1 MTNQK
6 KSFLFAIAA
15 ILFWSTVGTAFK
27 ITLRHLNYAELLL
40 LSSLVSLIFLGITIS
55 INNNLAQLWKTTR
68 KQLAYSALLGF
79 LNPFAYYLIL
89 FKAYSILRAQ
99 EAVALN
105 YIWPMM
111 LVLLSVPILKQKIRP
126 INIIALLIS
135 FSGAITIATQ
145 GKPFSLDLTEP
156 LGVSLALSSALFW
169 AMFWLLNI
177 RDSREETLKLFM
189 NFLFGFIYTLVY
201 CIITDNI
208 KLPSIEGVMGSVYI
222 GLFEM
227 GITFVFWLKALK
239 YAENTA
245 KVSNLVYL
253 SPFISL
259 MFISVIIGEKILP
272 STLAGLILIISGII
286 LQQVI
291 SSKEKE
297 WLRNRFP

>member
-40 LSSLVSLIFLGITIS
+40 LSSLVSLIFLAITITV
-55 INNNLAQLWKTTR
+55 NNKLSQLWQTTQ

-89 FKAYSILRAQ
+89 FKAYSLLRAQ

-111 LVLLSVPILKQKIRP
+111 LVLLSVPVLKQKIKP
-126 INIIALLIS
+126 VNIIALLIS

-156 LGVSLALSSALFW
+156 LGVTLALSSAFFW
-169 AMFWLLNI
+169 AMFWLLNV

-189 NFLFGFIYTLVY
+189 NFLFGFIYTLIY
-201 CIITDNI
+201 CLITGNLRI
-208 KLPSIEGVMGSVYI
+208 PSVEGIMGSVYI

-272 STLAGLILIISGII
+272 STLAGLVLIISGII
-286 LQQVI
+286 IQQVI
-291 SSKEKE
+291 SSRTKKV
-297 WLRNRFP
+297 

>member
-40 LSSLVSLIFLGITIS
+40 LSSLVSLIFLAITITV
-55 INNNLAQLWKTTR
+55 NNKLSQLWQTTQ

-89 FKAYSILRAQ
+89 FKAYSLLRAQ

-111 LVLLSVPILKQKIRP
+111 LVLLSVPVLKQKIKP
-126 INIIALLIS
+126 VNIIALLIS

-156 LGVSLALSSALFW
+156 LGVSLALSSAFFW
-169 AMFWLLNI
+169 AMFWLLNV

-189 NFLFGFIYTLVY
+189 NFLFGFIYTLIY
-201 CIITDNI
+201 CLITGNLKI
-208 KLPSIEGVMGSVYI
+208 PSVEGIMGSVYI

-286 LQQVI
+286 IQQVI
-291 SSKEKE
+291 SSRTKKV
-297 WLRNRFP
+297 

>member
-1 MTNQK
+1 M
-6 KSFLFAIAA
+6 LFAFAA

-27 ITLRHLNYAELLL
+27 ITLQHLNYAEMLL
-40 LSSLVSLIFLGITIS
+40 LSSLVSVIFLGILVIS
-55 INNNLAQLWKTTR
+55 NKQVKQIRSTSLAQIG
-68 KQLAYSALLGF
+68 YSAILGF

-89 FKAYSILRAQ
+89 FKAYSLLKAQ

-111 LVLLSVPILKQKIRP
+111 LVLLSVPILKQRIKLLSVV
-126 INIIALLIS
+126 ALLIS

-145 GKPFSLDLTEP
+145 GKPFSLDFKEP
-156 LGVSLALSSALFW
+156 FGIVLALSSAIFW
-169 AMFWLLNI
+169 ALFWLLNI
-177 RDSREETLKLFM
+177 RDKREETLKLFY
-189 NFLFGFIYTLVY
+189 NFLFGFIYTLIY
-201 CIITDNI
+201 CLLTGNI
-208 KLPSIEGVMGSVYI
+208 KLPGLEGAFGAIYI

-259 MFISVIIGEKILP
+259 MFISIIIGERILT
-272 STLAGLILIISGII
+272 STLIGLVLIITGII
-286 LQQVI
+286 LQQLI
-291 SSKEKE
+291 STGKLKI
-297 WLRNRFP
+297 RN

>member
-40 LSSLVSLIFLGITIS
+40 LSSFVSMVFLGILIILNKKS
-55 INNNLAQLWKTTR
+55 ALLWQTTR
-68 KQLAYSALLGF
+68 KQFAYSALLGF

-89 FKAYSILRAQ
+89 FKAYSLLRAQ

-111 LVLLSVPILKQKIRP
+111 LVLLSVPMLKQKIKP
-126 INIIALLIS
+126 INVVALLIS

-156 LGVSLALSSALFW
+156 LGVTLALSSALFW
-169 AMFWLLNI
+169 AMFWLLNV
-177 RDSREETLKLFM
+177 RDAREETLKLFM
-189 NFLFGFIYTLVY
+189 NFLFGFIYTLIY
-201 CIITDNI
+201 CIFTGNL
-208 KLPSIEGVMGSVYI
+208 KVPQIEGVLGSVYI

-245 KVSNLVYL
+245 RVSNLVYL

-259 MFISVIIGEKILP
+259 MFISLIIGEKILP
-272 STLAGLILIISGII
+272 STLAGLVLIISGII
-286 LQQVI
+286 IQQVI
-291 SSKEKE
+291 ASRIKKV
-297 WLRNRFP
+297 

>member
-1 MTNQK
+1 MINQR
-6 KSFLFAIAA
+6 KSFFYAIAA

-40 LSSLVSLIFLGITIS
+40 LSSLVSFLFLGILITV
-55 INNNLAQLWKTTR
+55 N
-68 KQLAYSALLGF
+68 KQIALVKKSTLKQVGYSALLGF

-89 FKAYSILRAQ
+89 FKAYSLLKAQ

-111 LVLLSVPILKQKIRP
+111 LVLLSVPVLKQKIKP
-126 INIIALLIS
+126 ASIIALLIS
-135 FSGAITIATQ
+135 FSGAIIIATQ

-156 LGVSLALSSALFW
+156 FGVALALSSALFW
-169 AMFWLLNI
+169 ALFWLMNM
-177 RDSREETLKLFM
+177 RDKREETLKLFM
-189 NFLFGFIYTLVY
+189 NFGFGFLYTLIY
-201 CIITDNI
+201 CIFTGN
-208 KLPSIEGVMGSVYI
+208 LRMPSIEGALGSVYI

-253 SPFISL
+253 SPFLSL
-259 MFISVIIGEKILP
+259 VFISIIIGEKILP
-272 STLAGLILIISGII
+272 STLAGLTLIISGII
-286 LQQVI
+286 IQQVI
-291 SSKEKE
+291 ASKK
-297 WLRNRFP
+297 RS

>member
-40 LSSLVSLIFLGITIS
+40 LSSLVSLIFLAITITV
-55 INNNLAQLWKTTR
+55 NNKLSQLWQTTQ

-89 FKAYSILRAQ
+89 FKAYSLLRAQ

-111 LVLLSVPILKQKIRP
+111 LVLLSVPVLKQKIKP
-126 INIIALLIS
+126 VNIIALLIS

-156 LGVSLALSSALFW
+156 LGVTLALSSAFFW
-169 AMFWLLNI
+169 AMFWLLNV

-189 NFLFGFIYTLVY
+189 NFLFGFIYTLIY
-201 CIITDNI
+201 CLITGNLKI
-208 KLPSIEGVMGSVYI
+208 PSVEGIMGSVYI

-272 STLAGLILIISGII
+272 STLAGLVLIISGII
-286 LQQVI
+286 IQQVI
-291 SSKEKE
+291 SSRTKKV
-297 WLRNRFP
+297 

>member
-40 LSSLVSLIFLGITIS
+40 LSSLVSLIFLAITITV
-55 INNNLAQLWKTTR
+55 NNKLSQLWQTTQ

-89 FKAYSILRAQ
+89 FKAYSLLRAQ

-111 LVLLSVPILKQKIRP
+111 LVLLSVPVLKQKIKP
-126 INIIALLIS
+126 VNIIALLIS

-156 LGVSLALSSALFW
+156 LGVTLALSSAFFW
-169 AMFWLLNI
+169 AMFWLLNV

-189 NFLFGFIYTLVY
+189 NFLFGFIYTLIY
-201 CIITDNI
+201 CLITGNLKI
-208 KLPSIEGVMGSVYI
+208 PSVEGIMGSVYI

-286 LQQVI
+286 IQQVI
-291 SSKEKE
+291 SSRTKKV
-297 WLRNRFP
+297 

>member
-1 MTNQK
+1 M
-6 KSFLFAIAA
+6 LFAFAA

-27 ITLRHLNYAELLL
+27 ITLQHLNYAEMLL
-40 LSSLVSLIFLGITIS
+40 LSSLVSVIFLGILVIS
-55 INNNLAQLWKTTR
+55 NKQVKQIRSTSLAQIG
-68 KQLAYSALLGF
+68 YSAILGF

-89 FKAYSILRAQ
+89 FKAYSLLKAQ

-111 LVLLSVPILKQKIRP
+111 LVLLSVPILKQRIKLLSVV
-126 INIIALLIS
+126 ALLIS

-145 GKPFSLDLTEP
+145 GKPFSLDFKEP
-156 LGVSLALSSALFW
+156 FGIALALSSAIFW
-169 AMFWLLNI
+169 ALFWLLNI
-177 RDSREETLKLFM
+177 RDKREETLKLFY
-189 NFLFGFIYTLVY
+189 NFLFGFIYTLIY
-201 CIITDNI
+201 CLLTGNI
-208 KLPSIEGVMGSVYI
+208 KLPGLEGAFGAIYI

-259 MFISVIIGEKILP
+259 MFISIIIGERILT
-272 STLAGLILIISGII
+272 STLIGLVLIITGII
-286 LQQVI
+286 LQQLI
-291 SSKEKE
+291 STGKLKI
-297 WLRNRFP
+297 RN

>member
-1 MTNQK
+1 MINQR
-6 KSFLFAIAA
+6 KSFFYAIAA

-40 LSSLVSLIFLGITIS
+40 LSSLVSFVFLGVLITL
-55 INNNLAQLWKTTR
+55 N
-68 KQLAYSALLGF
+68 KQIVLVKKSTLKQVGYSALLGF

-89 FKAYSILRAQ
+89 FKAYSLLKAQ

-111 LVLLSVPILKQKIRP
+111 LVLLSVPVLKQKIKP
-126 INIIALLIS
+126 ASIIALLIS
-135 FSGAITIATQ
+135 FSGAIIIATQ

-156 LGVSLALSSALFW
+156 FGVALALSSALFW
-169 AMFWLLNI
+169 ALFWLMNM
-177 RDSREETLKLFM
+177 RDKREETLKLFM
-189 NFLFGFIYTLVY
+189 NFGFGFFYTLIY
-201 CIITDNI
+201 CIFTGN
-208 KLPSIEGVMGSVYI
+208 LRMPSIEGTLGSVYI

-253 SPFISL
+253 SPFLSL
-259 MFISVIIGEKILP
+259 VFISIIIGERILP
-272 STLAGLILIISGII
+272 STLAGLTLIISGII
-286 LQQVI
+286 IQQVI
-291 SSKEKE
+291 ASKK
-297 WLRNRFP
+297 RS

>member
-1 MTNQK
+1 M
-6 KSFLFAIAA
+6 LFAFAA

-27 ITLRHLNYAELLL
+27 ITLQHLNYAEMLL
-40 LSSLVSLIFLGITIS
+40 LSSLVSVIFLGILVIS
-55 INNNLAQLWKTTR
+55 NKQVKQIRSTSLAQIG
-68 KQLAYSALLGF
+68 YSAILGF

-89 FKAYSILRAQ
+89 FKAYSLLKAQ

-111 LVLLSVPILKQKIRP
+111 LVLLSVPILKQRIKLLSVV
-126 INIIALLIS
+126 ALLIS

-145 GKPFSLDLTEP
+145 GKPFSLDFKEP
-156 LGVSLALSSALFW
+156 FGIALALSSAVFW
-169 AMFWLLNI
+169 ALFWLLNI
-177 RDSREETLKLFM
+177 RDKREETLKLFY
-189 NFLFGFIYTLVY
+189 NFLFGFIYTLIY
-201 CIITDNI
+201 CLLTGNI
-208 KLPSIEGVMGSVYI
+208 KLPGLEGAFGAIYI

-259 MFISVIIGEKILP
+259 MFISIIIGERILT
-272 STLAGLILIISGII
+272 STLIGLVLIITGII
-286 LQQVI
+286 LQQLI
-291 SSKEKE
+291 STGKLKI
-297 WLRNRFP
+297 RN